1 MGPWTHLEDGIANT
15 IPRPSF
21 NHHHTPP
28 RPHHYECHA
37 SIKDGKM
44 HKLINTSNIS
54 QKLALQD
61 SDKCVM
67 ERAWILEG
75 PEP

>member
-1 MGPWTHLEDGIANT
+1 MVNT
-15 IPRPSF
+15 ILRPSF

-28 RPHHYECHA
+28 RPHPYEFHA
-37 SIKDGKM
+37 SFTDGKM
-44 HKLINTSNIS
+44 HKSINTSNIS

-61 SDKCVM
+61 SDNCVM

>member
-1 MGPWTHLEDGIANT
+1 
-15 IPRPSF
+15 
-21 NHHHTPP
+21 
-28 RPHHYECHA
+28 
-37 SIKDGKM
+37 M
-44 HKLINTSNIS
+44 HKSINTSNIS

-61 SDKCVM
+61 SDNFVM